1 MIVATTST
9 GMLLFTI
16 HTIFTYSKCIVML
29 HFQELRRA
37 LLSTL
42 GSSTGVGSVALN
54 GGGAN
59 SPARSRAVAE
69 AVLVWRVMLRLR
81 EELRRVGMWSS
92 FQGELPRCF
101 TAY

>member
-1 MIVATTST
+1 MIHNTHC
-9 GMLLFTI
+9 I
-16 HTIFTYSKCIVML
+16 HLVIL

-92 FQGELPRCF
+92 FQGEFRTGGVSRHTKRPKPEAEYF
-101 TAY
+101 

>member
-1 MIVATTST
+1 
-9 GMLLFTI
+9 MLLFTI
-16 HTIFTYSKCIVML
+16 HTVFTITYSKCITH

-59 SPARSRAVAE
+59 NPARSRAVAE

-92 FQGELPRCF
+92 FQGEFGRCF

>member
-1 MIVATTST
+1 
-9 GMLLFTI
+9 MLLFTI
-16 HTIFTYSKCIVML
+16 HTVFNKCIMH